1 MALLTSSA
9 PNSTPAT
16 AQSSTSRRPRRP
28 KQSKRPSSRRVSA
41 SAIYHVLM
49 IVASIVW
56 LIPALWMVSLAL
68 TPNSMLAAETTGLIP
83 PAVTFDNFIG
93 VMQVG
98 LTPRWFLNSFI
109 VSVVTTVVTVILC
122 AMAGYAF
129 AKIDFPGKVFIYA
142 SVLAGLMIP
151 KEAMFIPLF
160 TMFADLD
167 LHNSYEALILPRLAA
182 PLGVFL
188 MTQFFSKVPD
198 EVEEA
203 ARIDGAGPW
212 RTFYSIMLPLARPSM
227 VALGIFT
234 FVQTWND
241 YLWPLVSATQREMFT
256 ITTGLASLQGNF
268 AQATELGSLMA
279 RGVMGSLPLLIIF
292 VLFQRHLIRGI
303 ALTSGDK

>member
-1 MALLTSSA
+1 MIA
-9 PNSTPAT
+9 
-16 AQSSTSRRPRRP
+16 
-28 KQSKRPSSRRVSA
+28 A
-41 SAIYHVLM
+41 SV
-49 IVASIVW
+49 VW

-68 TPNSMLAAETTGLIP
+68 TPNDLLAVETNKLIP
-83 PAVTFDNFIG
+83 PAITFDNFLG
-93 VMQVG
+93 VFQVG
-98 LTPRWFLNSFI
+98 LTGRWFLNSII
-109 VSVVTTVVTVILC
+109 VSVVTTLLTVFLC

-129 AKIDFPGKVFIYA
+129 AKIEFKGKVIVYA

-160 TMFADLD
+160 TMFADAD
-167 LHNSYEALILPRLAA
+167 AHNSYEALILPRLAA

-198 EVEEA
+198 EIEEA
-203 ARIDGAGPW
+203 ARVDGAGPW
-212 RTFYSIMLPLARPSM
+212 RTFFSLMLPLARPSM

-279 RGVMGSLPLLIIF
+279 RGTMGSLPLLIVF

>member
-1 MALLTSSA
+1 MTMQTAEKAGTVPRKAGGSA
-9 PNSTPAT
+9 T
-16 AQSSTSRRPRRP
+16 RRPAL
-28 KQSKRPSSRRVSA
+28 RRVSGTT
-41 SAIYHVLM
+41 IYHVLM
-49 IVASIVW
+49 IVASLVW
-56 LIPALWMVSLAL
+56 LIPALWMLSLAL
-68 TPNSMLAAETTGLIP
+68 TPNELLKTSTDQLIP
-83 PAVTFDNFIG
+83 PAITWQNFLD
-93 VMQVG
+93 VFRVG
-98 LTPRWFLNSFI
+98 LTPRWFLNSI
-109 VSVVTTVVTVILC
+109 VVSVVTTVLTVFLC

-129 AKIDFPGKVFIYA
+129 AKIQFPGKVIVYA

-160 TMFADLD
+160 TMFADLG
-167 LHNSYEALILPRLAA
+167 LHNSYQALILPRLAA

-212 RTFYSIMLPLARPSM
+212 RSFFSVMLPLARPSM

-292 VLFQRHLIRGI
+292 ILFQRHLVRGI
-303 ALTSGDK
+303 ALSSGDK

>member
-1 MALLTSSA
+1 MAILTANATKNAAKKSDSGNPRTPRKIA
-9 PNSTPAT
+9 GST
-16 AQSSTSRRPRRP
+16 
-28 KQSKRPSSRRVSA
+28 
-41 SAIYHVLM
+41 IYHVLM
-49 IVASIVW
+49 IVAALVW

-68 TPNSMLAAETTGLIP
+68 TPNDQLAIETSGLIP
-83 PAVTFDNFIG
+83 PAVTFDNFLG
-93 VMQVG
+93 VFQVG
-98 LTPRWFLNSFI
+98 LTSRWFLNSI
-109 VSVVTTVVTVILC
+109 VVSVITTVVTVVLC

-129 AKIDFPGKVFIYA
+129 AKIDFPGKVVVYA

-160 TMFADLD
+160 TLFADLD
-167 LHNSYEALILPRLAA
+167 LHNTYEALILPRLAA

-212 RTFYSIMLPLARPSM
+212 RTFFSIMLPLARPSM

-292 VLFQRHLIRGI
+292 VLFQKHLIRGI